1 MENEKNDVMQKNT
14 TKEVLLMT
22 IKDKLV
28 ECVAINMAKE
38 RYRDASKKDELLIEA
53 EELLKTLVLQV
64 LIEKSKN
71 NPLEYVE
78 FLENVEEFLGL
89 DYYDVYF
96 IESMVF
102 GE

>member
-1 MENEKNDVMQKNT
+1 
-14 TKEVLLMT
+14 MT

-28 ECVAINMAKE
+28 ECISINLSKE
-38 RYRDASKKDELLIEA
+38 RYGGDPSKKDEFYIEA
-53 EELLKTLVLQV
+53 EALLKTLILQV
-64 LIEKSKN
+64 LIEKSHGD
-71 NPLEYVE
+71 PQEYIT
-78 FLENVEEFLGL
+78 FLENIEEFLGL